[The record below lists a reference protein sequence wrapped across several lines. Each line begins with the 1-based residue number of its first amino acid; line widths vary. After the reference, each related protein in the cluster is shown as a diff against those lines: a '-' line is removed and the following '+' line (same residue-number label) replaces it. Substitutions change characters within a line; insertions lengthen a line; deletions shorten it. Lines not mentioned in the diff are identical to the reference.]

1 MHPGERLTLRFA
13 VALLALLFSV
23 TLRALIPVG
32 YMPDVADDGFHLVIC
47 SGTAPAGADGGT
59 DHGEPADKGS
69 TDAGPVCAFSAVATI
84 TGADNPPPLPR
95 PGVPAVVR
103 ESGFALRAPPAVAR
117 TEGPPPPARAPPL
130 SI

>member
-1 MHPGERLTLRFA
+1 MHPGERLSLRFA
-13 VALLALLFSV
+13 ATLLALLFSV

-47 SGTAPAGADGGT
+47 SATAPADT
-59 DHGEPADKGS
+59 HHDPDHKGS
-69 TDAGPVCAFSAVATI
+69 TDAAPVCAFAAVAMV

-95 PGVPAVVR
+95 PVVPAIVR
-103 ESGFALRAPPAVAR
+103 ESGFALRDPPSASR
-117 TEGPPPPARAPPL
+117 SEGPPPPARAPPL

>member
-23 TLRALIPVG
+23 TLGALIPVG

-59 DHGEPADKGS
+59 DHGEPADPAPACAFAS
-69 TDAGPVCAFSAVATI
+69 VASVAGP
-84 TGADNPPPLPR
+84 DNPPPVLR
-95 PGVPAVVR
+95 PMVPAVVC
-103 ESGFALRAPPAVAR
+103 ESGPALRDPPTAAR
-117 TEGPPPPARAPPL
+117 SEGPPPPARAPPL

>member
-1 MHPGERLTLRFA
+1 MHSGERLTLRFA

-47 SGTAPAGADGGT
+47 SGTAPADTHGDS
-59 DHGEPADKGS
+59 DHKGS
-69 TDAGPVCAFSAVATI
+69 AEAGPVCAFAAVATI

-103 ESGFALRAPPAVAR
+103 ESGFALRDPPATDR
-117 TEGPPPPARAPPL
+117 SEGPPPPARAPPL

>member
-47 SGTAPAGADGGT
+47 SATAPADTHGDPDHKGA
-59 DHGEPADKGS
+59 AD
-69 TDAGPVCAFSAVATI
+69 AAPVCAFAAVAMV
-84 TGADNPPPLPR
+84 TGPDNPPPLPR
-95 PGVPAVVR
+95 AVMPAVVR
-103 ESGFALRAPPAVAR
+103 ESGFALRDPPANGR
-117 TEGPPPPARAPPL
+117 SEGPPPPARAPPL

>member
-1 MHPGERLTLRFA
+1 MHPGERLSLRFA
-13 VALLALLFSV
+13 VALLALLSSV

-47 SGTAPAGADGGT
+47 SATAPADT
-59 DHGEPADKGS
+59 HHDPDHKGS
-69 TDAGPVCAFSAVATI
+69 TDAGPVCAFAAVAMV

-95 PGVPAVVR
+95 PVVPAIVR
-103 ESGFALRAPPAVAR
+103 ESGFALRDPPSASR
-117 TEGPPPPARAPPL
+117 SEGPPPPARAPPL

>member
-1 MHPGERLTLRFA
+1 MHPGERLSLRFA

-47 SGTAPAGADGGT
+47 SGTAPADTHGDP
-59 DHGEPADKGS
+59 DHKGS

-103 ESGFALRAPPAVAR
+103 ESGFALRDPPAVAR